1 MLLSRAAIERQ
12 TEDMK
17 NETLTQEY
25 ADQIRPLLDLARRAY
40 GSRTQ
45 STPAHEASRRYTEL
59 LIEYHEKNGSL
70 LDLAATLGVA
80 YSGIRRRIFT
90 SKTPSLEEAAP
101 KRKATAEELDA
112 ALERVR
118 TAKAQGPRQ
127 YHAQLSAEYHQ
138 NGISLGAI
146 AKGLGIAN
154 AAPLY
159 YGVQRHM
166 QRVAEAV

>member
-1 MLLSRAAIERQ
+1 M
-12 TEDMK
+12 MK
-17 NETLTQEY
+17 NESLTQEY
-25 ADQIRPLLDLARRAY
+25 ADAIRPLLVLAKRAY
-40 GSRTQ
+40 GSRDQ
-45 STPAHEASRRYTEL
+45 ETPAHEASRRYTEL
-59 LIEYHEKNGSL
+59 LLEYREKDGSL
-70 LDLAATLGVA
+70 LDLASALGVA

-90 SKTPSLEEAAP
+90 SKTPSIEDQAP

-127 YHAQLSAEYHQ
+127 YHAQLSVEYHQ

>member
-1 MLLSRAAIERQ
+1 
-12 TEDMK
+12 MK
-17 NETLTQEY
+17 NEELTTHY
-25 ADQIRPLLDLARRAY
+25 ADQIRPLLPLARRAY

-45 STPAHEASRRYTEL
+45 NTPAHEASRRYTEL
-59 LIEYHEKNGSL
+59 LVEYNEKGGSL
-70 LDLAATLGVA
+70 LDLATALGVA

-90 SKTPSLEEAAP
+90 SRTPSLDESAP
-101 KRKATAEELDA
+101 KRKTTPEEVEA

-118 TAKAQGPRQ
+118 AAKAQGPRA
-127 YHAQLSAEYHQ
+127 YHAQLSVEYHQ

-159 YGVQRHM
+159 YGVQRHL
-166 QRVAEAV
+166 QRTAEAV

>member
-1 MLLSRAAIERQ
+1 M
-12 TEDMK
+12 MK
-17 NETLTQEY
+17 NETLTNEY

-40 GSRTQ
+40 GARTQ

-59 LIEYHEKNGSL
+59 LVEYNEKGGSL
-70 LDLAATLGVA
+70 LDLATSLGVA

-90 SKTPSLEEAAP
+90 DRTPSLGEAAP
-101 KRKATAEELDA
+101 KRKVTPEELST

-166 QRVAEAV
+166 QRVGKAV